1 VDHATRTTGDPRR
14 ISRATITEQLE
25 DALRVDIQ
33 VGILRPGQRIRSN
46 EVAERYGVSATPLR
60 EALQRLAGESLIE
73 LDPRLGATVAP
84 MSERDVRDIYEMLQL
99 LDGIALERSIER
111 GDTSW
116 LADVERAWD
125 AVTGAIEQREALG
138 DRPSNE
144 DRRRVG
150 MLWSTAH
157 WTFHEALYEK
167 CGSPWLMRF
176 VRQLHAHADRYQML
190 TIYQPGVHRDSRGEH
205 GDIYRAAKARD
216 VDGAVNALREHLRL
230 TVRLLAESIE
240 ADRLEREG
248 SSAAVAGAASGDR
261 SATFPSRS

>member
-1 VDHATRTTGDPRR
+1 MERAAGSLGEPKR

-25 DALRVDIQ
+25 DALRIDIQ

-111 GDTSW
+111 SDTSW
-116 LADVERAWD
+116 LADVERAWEALSV
-125 AVTGAIEQREALG
+125 AVAQREAIG
-138 DRPSNE
+138 DHPSDD

-150 MLWSTAH
+150 MLWSSTH
-157 WTFHEALYEK
+157 WIFHEALYEK

-190 TIYQPGVHRDSRGEH
+190 TIYQAAGSQRDLRGEH
-205 GDIYRAAKARD
+205 GHIYRAAKARD
-216 VDGAVNALREHLRL
+216 VDAAVKALKDHLAL

-240 ADRLEREG
+240 LDGLRRPVSTQPVVVTPAER
-248 SSAAVAGAASGDR
+248 
-261 SATFPSRS
+261 

>member
-1 VDHATRTTGDPRR
+1 MEHAAGIPGDRRR

-60 EALQRLAGESLIE
+60 EALQRLAGESLID

-99 LDGIALERSIER
+99 LDGIALGRSIER

-125 AVTGAIEQREALG
+125 AVTDAIAEREALG
-138 DRPSNE
+138 ERPSDE

-150 MLWSTAH
+150 MLWSEAH

-205 GDIYRAAKARD
+205 GDIYRAAQARD
-216 VDGAVNALREHLRL
+216 VDAAVKALRDHLAL
-230 TVRLLAESIE
+230 TVRLLTESIE
-240 ADRLEREG
+240 ADRLERET
-248 SSAAVAGAASGDR
+248 AAGTVVGATSGD
-261 SATFPSRS
+261 